1 MKLST
6 LLLSGKQVMNKN
18 EIAIVGGAGFV
29 GSRLMPRFNKRGV
42 LSKKYD
48 IDLSNQLDRSTYLD
62 VEDINSLDQL
72 VNVNTI
78 INLAAVHR
86 DNVRPLSRYDGVNVQ
101 GAKNV
106 CEAARQYSINKIIFT
121 SSVAI
126 FGFAPADTD
135 ESGETNYFNDYGRT
149 KYLAEQVYKA
159 WQAEDPESR
168 TLVIVRPTVIFGEG
182 NRGNVYNLL
191 RQIAS
196 RRFLMFG
203 DGANRKSMAYVENVV
218 AFIEY
223 SLLFD
228 TGLHVY
234 NYIDKPDFDM
244 NTLISRTRK
253 TLFGKNNVGLRLPGF
268 VGLSLGY
275 LADLVAVMIRKPL
288 PVSSIRVKKF
298 MGTTQF
304 SSSVSYTGF
313 VAPVSLEEGLARTLR
328 YEFMEDNSDKRTF
341 ETE

>member
-1 MKLST
+1 MD
-6 LLLSGKQVMNKN
+6 LLQLIRMNL
-18 EIAIVGGAGFV
+18 G
-29 GSRLMPRFNKRGV
+29 
-42 LSKKYD
+42 
-48 IDLSNQLDRSTYLD
+48 
-62 VEDINSLDQL
+62 
-72 VNVNTI
+72 
-78 INLAAVHR
+78 
-86 DNVRPLSRYDGVNVQ
+86 
-101 GAKNV
+101 
-106 CEAARQYSINKIIFT
+106 
-121 SSVAI
+121 
-126 FGFAPADTD
+126 
-135 ESGETNYFNDYGRT
+135 ESNYFNDYGRT

-159 WQAEDPESR
+159 WQAEDPERR

-203 DGANRKSMAYVENVV
+203 DGTNRKSMAYVENVV

-223 SLLFD
+223 SLSFEP
-228 TGLHVY
+228 GLHIY

-244 NTLISRTRK
+244 NTLISGARK
-253 TLFGKNNVGLRLPGF
+253 TLFGKTNVGLRLPGI
-268 VGLSLGY
+268 VGIALGY
-275 LADLVAVMIRKPL
+275 VADLAAMIIRKPL

-304 SSSVSYTGF
+304 ASSVSDTGF
-313 VAPVSLEEGLARTLR
+313 VPPVSLEDGLARTLR

>member
-1 MKLST
+1 VSSK
-6 LLLSGKQVMNKN
+6 
-18 EIAIVGGAGFV
+18 IAVVGGAGFV
-29 GSRLMPRFNKRGV
+29 GSRLALKFEEK
-42 LSKKYD
+42 
-48 IDLSNQLDRSTYLD
+48 DLSYQSFDINVSLPNNKSVFVD
-62 VEDINSLDQL
+62 VEDAESLEKL
-72 VNVNTI
+72 KYSASIV
-78 INLAAVHR
+78 NLAAVHR
-86 DNVRPLSRYDGVNVQ
+86 DDIRPLSRYDDVNVQ

-106 CEAARQYSINKIIFT
+106 CEAACKHGVNKIIFT

-126 FGFAPADTD
+126 YGFAPENTD
-135 ESGETNYFNDYGRT
+135 ESGEVSYFNDYGRT

-159 WQAEDPESR
+159 WQLKDPQSR

-203 DGANRKSMAYVENVV
+203 DGTNRKSMAYVENVV

-223 SLLFD
+223 SLSFEP
-228 TGLHVY
+228 GVHIY

-244 NTLISRTRK
+244 NTLISGARK
-253 TLFGKNNVGLRLPGF
+253 TLFGKTNVGLRLPGF
-268 VGLSLGY
+268 VGIALGY
-275 LADLVAVMIRKPL
+275 VADLAAMIMRKPL

-304 SSSVSYTGF
+304 ASSVSDTGF
-313 VAPVSLEEGLARTLR
+313 VPPVTLEEGLARTLT

>member
-1 MKLST
+1 
-6 LLLSGKQVMNKN
+6 MNKN
-18 EIAIVGGAGFV
+18 EVAIVGGAGFV
-29 GSRLMPRFNKRGV
+29 GSRLTARFNKGSVFSSR
-42 LSKKYD
+42 YD
-48 IDLSNQLDRSTYLD
+48 IDLPNQLDRIIYLD
-62 VEDINSLDQL
+62 VEDIDSLDQL
-72 VNVNTI
+72 KNASII
-78 INLAAVHR
+78 INLAAVRR
-86 DNVRPLSRYDGVNVQ
+86 DDVRPLSRYDDVNVQ

-106 CEAARQYSINKIIFT
+106 CEAASKHGIDKIIFT

-126 FGFAPADTD
+126 YGFAPADTD
-135 ESGETNYFNDYGRT
+135 ESGAPNYFNDYGRT

-159 WQAEDPESR
+159 WQAQDPESL

-203 DGANRKSMAYVENVV
+203 NGSNRKSMAYVENVV

-223 SLLFD
+223 SLSFKP
-228 TGLHVY
+228 GLHIY

-244 NTLISRTRK
+244 NTLISGTRK
-253 TLFGKNNVGLRLPGF
+253 TLFGKTNVGLRLPGF
-268 VGLSLGY
+268 IGLVLGY
-275 LADLVAVMIRKPL
+275 VADLVAMIIRKPL

-304 SSSVSYTGF
+304 ASSVSDTGF

>member
-1 MKLST
+1 
-6 LLLSGKQVMNKN
+6 MNEN

-29 GSRLMPRFNKRGV
+29 GSRLTARFNKGSVFSNR
-42 LSKKYD
+42 YD
-48 IDLSNQLDRSTYLD
+48 IDLTNQLDRSIYLD
-62 VEDINSLDQL
+62 VEDVDSLDQL
-72 VNVNTI
+72 AGVSTI

-86 DNVRPLSRYDGVNVQ
+86 DDVRPLSRYDDVNVQ

-106 CEAARQYSINKIIFT
+106 CEAASKHGINKIIFT

-126 FGFAPADTD
+126 YGFAPADTD
-135 ESGETNYFNDYGRT
+135 ESGEPNYFNDYGRT

-159 WQAEDPESR
+159 WQAEHPESR

-203 DGANRKSMAYVENVV
+203 DGTNRKSMAYVENVV

-223 SLLFD
+223 SLSFEP
-228 TGLHVY
+228 GLHIY

-244 NTLISRTRK
+244 NTLISGARK
-253 TLFGKNNVGLRLPGF
+253 TLFGKTNVGLRLPGF
-268 VGLSLGY
+268 VGIALGY
-275 LADLVAVMIRKPL
+275 VADLAAMIIRKPL

-304 SSSVSYTGF
+304 ASSVSDTGF
-313 VAPVSLEEGLARTLR
+313 VPPVSLEEGLARTLR